1 MGRLPQA
8 NPRRHHLPGERGI
21 VPAQRAHALLEARL
35 ADATQ
40 QLAAT
45 QTGSSE
51 HKSIQRKVKEMKA
64 QVNALLQ
71 EEAISQFVEDSVIA
85 TVSRPHPLEIQDG
98 FDE

>member
-1 MGRLPQA
+1 
-8 NPRRHHLPGERGI
+8 
-21 VPAQRAHALLEARL
+21 
-35 ADATQ
+35 
-40 QLAAT
+40 
-45 QTGSSE
+45 
-51 HKSIQRKVKEMKA
+51 MKA

>member
-1 MGRLPQA
+1 METTDDVINDFLGGKPRANQWRELRL
-8 NPRRHHLPGERGI
+8 
-21 VPAQRAHALLEARL
+21 VLEARL

-40 QLAAT
+40 QLSAT
-45 QTGSSE
+45 QAGTSE

-85 TVSRPHPLEIQDG
+85 TVSRPHPL
-98 FDE
+98 

>member
-1 MGRLPQA
+1 METTDDVINDFMGGKPRANQWRELRL
-8 NPRRHHLPGERGI
+8 
-21 VPAQRAHALLEARL
+21 ALETRL